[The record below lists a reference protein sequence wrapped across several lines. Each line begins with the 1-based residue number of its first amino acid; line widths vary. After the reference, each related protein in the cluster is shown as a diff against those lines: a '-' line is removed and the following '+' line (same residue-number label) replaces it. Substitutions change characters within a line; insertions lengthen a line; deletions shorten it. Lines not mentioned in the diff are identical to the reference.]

1 MLIVCHKKSI
11 ESNSYVFNHL
21 KTLVSYLNGYYISCD
36 IRAGLG
42 FVTGCRIGF
51 CDWLWKSSLFFSA
64 ILAFLT
70 KLSSDILPLPTKSTN
85 VKYCAVECMTS
96 TIVQPR

>member
-21 KTLVSYLNGYYISCD
+21 KTLVSDLNGYYISCD
-36 IRAGLG
+36 IRAGSG

-51 CDWLWKSSLFFSA
+51 CD
-64 ILAFLT
+64 
-70 KLSSDILPLPTKSTN
+70 
-85 VKYCAVECMTS
+85 
-96 TIVQPR
+96 